1 MEDEPTSEEVKR
13 FPNIVIDDKVILGI
27 GIAAA
32 GMLLL
37 TVVKLRR
44 LQGLDPNYTS
54 GRLGPCAGCIE
65 RMRREQEASQHLTT
79 NPAGNVVVPLPPD
92 LPAIPDN
99 VSPNGQYTEVVTDPE
114 GRAY

>member
-1 MEDEPTSEEVKR
+1 MEDEPTSEEVKK

-65 RMRREQEASQHLTT
+65 RMRREQETQHPTA
-79 NPAGNVVVPLPPD
+79 NPAGNMVVPLPAD
-92 LPAIPDN
+92 LPAVPEDI
-99 VSPNGQYTEVVTDPE
+99 SPNGQYTEVVNDPE